1 MQLKKFSKSRVNK
14 MDKLEVKCARKKS
27 PNRRSLVRFYHNLCD
42 VVIDDNKEKSTTAM
56 EKSKHREFCHSVIA
70 ESSSLRRFPNVRHSR
85 SGAGDLG
92 EVVHG
97 VGNRA
102 QL

>member
-1 MQLKKFSKSRVNK
+1 MQLKKFSKSRVDK
-14 MDKLEVKCARKKS
+14 MEVKCVRKKS
-27 PNRRSLVRFYHNLCD
+27 PNRRSLVRLDHNLCD
-42 VVIDDNKEKSTTAM
+42 VVIDDSKEKSTTAM

-92 EVVHG
+92 KVVHG
-97 VGNRA
+97 LGNHA